1 MTQTEISV
9 QRALS
14 ELNMLDKRIERKIF
28 EATFIGAKKGK
39 KLVKNFADENEL
51 TEKVK
56 ASLQSIQEL
65 ISRRNNIKTAIV
77 QSNAVTKVNISDKT
91 YTVAEAIERKSSID
105 YEKTLLNKMKQQYS
119 QFVNFV
125 EDSNTELEDSIE
137 RQINQMLSS
146 DSKKDDNL
154 VKSITS
160 SLKEE
165 NEAKL
170 IDPIGLKDKIEE
182 LEEQIEEFESEV
194 DHVLVESNTITKI
207 TV

>member
-14 ELNMLDKRIERKIF
+14 ELKMLDKRIDRKII
-28 EATFIGAKKGK
+28 EGIFIGAKKGK
-39 KLVKNFADENEL
+39 KLINNFDSENEL
-51 TEKVK
+51 SETVK

-65 ISRRNNIKTAIV
+65 IARRNNIKTAIV
-77 QSNAVTKVNISDKT
+77 QSNAVTKVKIGDDT
-91 YTVAEAIERKSSID
+91 YTVAEAIERKSSIN
-105 YEKTLLNKMKQQYS
+105 YERTLLNRMKQQYS
-119 QFVNFV
+119 QHVNFV
-125 EDSNTELEDSIE
+125 ENSNDELEDNIE
-137 RQINQMLSS
+137 RQINQMLSN

-154 VKSITS
+154 IKSITNS
-160 SLKEE
+160 IKEE

-170 IDPIGLKDKIEE
+170 VDPINLKSKIEE